1 MNGAWNIW
9 ASWQDESFMSTAY
22 NHCYCNRCFA
32 LQVFIRISFALVKQN
47 DVTLP
52 DQPNVIQNSYSPTP
66 ETCTVENINNDK
78 EWVQDY
84 IVIRGGKFGA
94 F

>member
-1 MNGAWNIW
+1 M
-9 ASWQDESFMSTAY
+9 
-22 NHCYCNRCFA
+22 
-32 LQVFIRISFALVKQN
+32 KQN
-47 DVTLP
+47 YVTLP

-84 IVIRGGKFGA
+84 IVIRGGEIWRILISLGKIVNCDPRCNKEVTHK
-94 F
+94 